1 MQPFSKQATWRAIVN
16 VGLATALVISTVTLS
31 ACFSPNPA
39 RKNGEFPNMPVLMD
53 IPTAELDEKFE
64 QLNLGDRDGNE
75 AIDGLEDLNG
85 WHGYDEV
92 HIQDYLDSGE
102 LWIYLN
108 DEAQGEDTSYTMLM
122 NGMVYTK
129 DPYQYRDAP
138 YIGNITANPDY
149 FERLFS
155 EYLEPVWDTPGKDII
170 YELLEACGIDKA
182 DIANEEERRFEASPF
197 EIILKLLDGRIK
209 NASDNSAVGT
219 AGTVLEITGE
229 TKTQSEDPL
238 YFQASLGCFTSIF
251 EMDASSYSLAYL
263 QIFSTPRKVLYIQFQ
278 TNGPFSPSNGPW
290 LEQGMTETGNS
301 VSQDSD
307 TLTESAPRLSVYTT
321 TGEQLTGKVRQDA
334 NGYVLPDSSKREYSR
349 SELEA
354 MNLTPA
360 ELCIAWNEPFAREGY
375 HFKNKDIQ
383 AYFENTTWYRD
394 RNAQVNLTGAAAAN
408 NSLLREIAETTVD
421 GSKWKDLATE

>member
-1 MQPFSKQATWRAIVN
+1 MQPCSKQTTWRAIVN

-64 QLNLGDRDGNE
+64 EFNLGNRYSG
-75 AIDGLEDLNG
+75 AYLEDLSG
-85 WHGYDEV
+85 WQGYDTV
-92 HIQDYLDSGE
+92 LTQGNGLSSGQKE
-102 LWIYLN
+102 IGIWLG
-108 DEAQGEDTSYTMLM
+108 DETQGEDTSYIMLM

-138 YIGNITANPDY
+138 YIGNITTNADY
-149 FERLFS
+149 FERIFS

-182 DIANEEERRFEASPF
+182 DISNEEEGRFEASPF
-197 EIILKLLDGRIK
+197 EIILKLLDGRIEDV
-209 NASDNSAVGT
+209 SDSGAMGT

-229 TKTQSEDPL
+229 TKTQSGDPL
-238 YFQASLGCFTSIF
+238 YFQVCLGCFTSIWK
-251 EMDASSYSLAYL
+251 MNASSYSPAYL
-263 QIFSTPRKVLYIQFQ
+263 QIFSTPQKTLYVKFQ
-278 TNGPFSPSNGPW
+278 TSEPFSSNTLW
-290 LEQGMTETGNS
+290 LEQGMTEIGNS
-301 VSQDSD
+301 VSQDSGA
-307 TLTESAPRLSVYTT
+307 LVGSAPRLSVYTV

-375 HFKNKDIQ
+375 HFKNRDIQ

-408 NSLLREIAETTVD
+408 NSLLREIAETTGD
-421 GSKWKDLATE
+421 GYKWKDLATE